1 MFGTYEEAVRW
12 IEGLARFGMRPGLER
27 MRWMLDKLDDPHRR
41 LKFIHVAGT
50 NGKGSV
56 CAFLEEALRR
66 FEYDVGMF
74 ISPYTDT
81 YRSRI
86 RLNGEPIPEESLLSL
101 VNRIKPLADELAA
114 TEMGPPTMFEVSTL
128 LAILYFATEAYPDY
142 VVWETGMGGR
152 LDCTNVVHPVL
163 SIITNIGLDH
173 TDVLGDTLSSIA
185 EEKAGIIKPGM
196 PVVTAVEQPEALE
209 IISEKA
215 RQTKSTLYV
224 LGRDF
229 TVEALRTD
237 HPQTV
242 RFRSPFREIPDLEIS
257 LAGEHQQR
265 NAACALM
272 AIEVLRQYYALI
284 VEDEPL
290 YEAFRET
297 RWPGRL
303 ELVRE
308 SPRIVLDGAHNP
320 DGAAAL
326 AKALTTVPAFR
337 HRRLHILLAMIESK
351 HHQGYLEH
359 ILPIADTL
367 ILTEADISRKTP
379 AERLAGIASRMPDQS
394 GKRPEL
400 IVEPDWKAALEKLE
414 TLTGPEDLAVV
425 TGTLYLVSDVRS
437 WLLHRSN
444 SEKGW

>member
-1 MFGTYEEAVRW
+1 MFGTCEEAVRW

-27 MRWMLDKLDDPHRR
+27 MQWLLDRLDHPHRK

-66 FEYDVGMF
+66 FGYDVGMF
-74 ISPYTDT
+74 ISPYMDT

-86 RLNGEPIPEESLLSL
+86 RLNGEPIPAESLLAL
-101 VNRIKPLADELAA
+101 VNRIKPLADELAE
-114 TEMGPPTMFEVSTL
+114 TEAGPPTMFEVSTL

-152 LDCTNVVHPVL
+152 LDCTNVVHPVV

-173 TDVLGDTLSSIA
+173 TEVLGDTLSRIA
-185 EEKAGIIKPGM
+185 EEKAGIIKPGV

-209 IISEKA
+209 VIGA
-215 RQTKSTLYV
+215 RAKETKSTLYV
-224 LGRDF
+224 LGREF

-242 RFRSPFREIPDLEIS
+242 RFRGPFREITDLAVS

-303 ELVRE
+303 ELVME

-326 AKALTTVPAFR
+326 AKALASYPAFR
-337 HRRLHILLAMIESK
+337 HQRLHFLLAMIESK

-367 ILTEADISRKTP
+367 IVTEPDISRKM
-379 AERLAGIASRMPDQS
+379 AADRLADIASRVMEQH
-394 GKRPEL
+394 GKRVEL
-400 IVEPDWKAALEKLE
+400 VVEPDWKAALEKLQS
-414 TLTGPEDLAVV
+414 LTGPEDLAVV